1 MSAQP
6 STSRQF
12 SMLNKTFEDD
22 CSALEKSII
31 KLKQKAGEGGLAQTS
46 APQTVS
52 YVPDDRLAS
61 RAKELRSMTEQRF
74 SEIITGWKNQ
84 NAKLEQEL
92 EMYKSQQR
100 TGNERVLKRNS
111 EIKKLRDENEKLTS
125 LVRKCEERINQL
137 HDTKAKER
145 EERLRADRLADQ
157 LFEHKSMIN
166 DLQAQL
172 AEAERLMEA
181 TKSERDTLIVEN
193 ADLKKTNCVLRNR
206 LQEAERDTSETKL
219 ELEMIED
226 MVKSIN
232 EHSNQEAFAPS
243 VSPRQV
249 PSAITALNILKT
261 NHDSG
266 LSTLNKEVKKLK
278 ESEENKTN
286 ELERL
291 RHSLQDYS

>member
-1 MSAQP
+1 MQSGPA
-6 STSRQF
+6 T
-12 SMLNKTFEDD
+12 
-22 CSALEKSII
+22 A
-31 KLKQKAGEGGLAQTS
+31 
-46 APQTVS
+46 
-52 YVPDDRLAS
+52 
-61 RAKELRSMTEQRF
+61 
-74 SEIITGWKNQ
+74 ITGKIFGKFR
-84 NAKLEQEL
+84 AITGKIFG
-92 EMYKSQQR
+92 KFR
-100 TGNERVLKRNS
+100 TL
-111 EIKKLRDENEKLTS
+111 
-125 LVRKCEERINQL
+125 
-137 HDTKAKER
+137 
-145 EERLRADRLADQ
+145 
-157 LFEHKSMIN
+157 
-166 DLQAQL
+166 
-172 AEAERLMEA
+172 
-181 TKSERDTLIVEN
+181 TLIVEN